1 VGQKTNPVGFR
12 LGVIRG
18 WDSNWYTD
26 GSFADKLVED
36 EEIRRYLFARLK
48 RAGLSRVVIERTPR
62 RVILTLHTSRP
73 GVVIGRGGAEV
84 EKLRE
89 ELKKLTSKDVQI
101 NINEIKRPELDASLV
116 AQNIAQ
122 QLEGRVSFRRAMKQS
137 IGAAMRMG
145 AEGVRVKLSG
155 RLGGA
160 EMSRTEQYLEGRVP
174 LHTLRADID
183 FAEATAFTIYGT
195 SGVKVWIFHGEIIGK
210 PDLSP
215 NAYAQRQQAA
225 APPPPERRRRR
236 EGGGRGE
243 RTERT
248 GGEGG
253 GRTGG
258 GRTGAG
264 GDGGGRTGGRRPR
277 RGGTGPTTS

>member
-36 EEIRRYLFARLK
+36 EEIRRYLHTRLK

-89 ELKKLTSKDVQI
+89 ELRKLTDKDIQI

-116 AQNIAQ
+116 AQNVAQ
-122 QLEGRVSFRRAMKQS
+122 QLEGRVSFRRAMKQAM
-137 IGAAMRMG
+137 GAAMRMG
-145 AEGVRVKLSG
+145 AEGVRIKLAG

-160 EMSRTEQYLEGRVP
+160 EMSRTEQYMEGRVP

-183 FAEATAFTIYGT
+183 YAEATAYTIYGT

-225 APPPPERRRRR
+225 APPPPERRRRER
-236 EGGGRGE
+236 GGGRGE
-243 RTERT
+243 RGGERGGERTER
-248 GGEGG
+248 GEGG
-253 GRTGG
+253 GRSG
-258 GRTGAG
+258 
-264 GDGGGRTGGRRPR
+264 GGRRPR
-277 RGGTGPTTS
+277 RGGTGGARS